1 MVSHR
6 MQRSAAGESKSQRA
20 YREVSLLHDL
30 LVLALMLLLVYKVP
44 SLFGDVRAGHGAAA

>member
-1 MVSHR
+1 